1 MIVAGHEKGGMKV
14 QVCFRTLGYV
24 MRQRC
29 THPLVGVIHRGEVL
43 RTSALGREFGAAGS
57 MMRRASISDPTKRGS
72 WKPEPAQAN
81 RAGSSIFH
89 SFASSTCVPTR
100 LRLRSNPFDS
110 RTFVASR
117 ITVRL
122 TPYSTHSSDS
132 LGRYSL
138 GWISPDRMRRARV
151 VTISRCMR
159 GLLFRDTLRDCPKIG
174 ILLQG
179 SFLD

>member
-1 MIVAGHEKGGMKV
+1 M
-14 QVCFRTLGYV
+14 
-24 MRQRC
+24 MRQ
-29 THPLVGVIHRGEVL
+29 
-43 RTSALGREFGAAGS
+43 
-57 MMRRASISDPTKRGS
+57 ASISDPTKRGS

-89 SFASSTCVPTR
+89 SFASSTCAPTR

-151 VTISRCMR
+151 VTISRCTR
-159 GLLFRDTLRDCPKIG
+159 GLLFRDTLRDSGVLIF
-174 ILLQG
+174 ILAGPFYSARGVPDWVLLWA
-179 SFLD
+179 SYINLEIISYETIDTSNFNCL